1 MARRWDSGYDT
12 GAEGQTEGFFCPLQ
26 SLERCRPDGLR
37 LNYPTG
43 NVFAVRRQASFRTA
57 RKLLLPAL
65 FLLGLFLVGL
75 PTAAASASPQGSSIH
90 VSPTAG
96 PVGSRIDVT
105 GSGYPPNFALVLK
118 WSTVNASWVVSG
130 NPPQVTGTQTAKT
143 FKVLG
148 LVTTNSSGG
157 FSTLLTSPADFGS
170 PNHAIQAFA
179 QNGTSFDPKVLF
191 TLEPEFRMSSTSGQA
206 GTPIVVYAT
215 GLGYG
220 LYSTSYHVLW
230 DNSYVGYATAL
241 TSGGSTNFTI
251 YASGLP
257 GTHYIDIYQGY
268 PGPGYLNPQEGP
280 PAGETQSIFPPLI
293 PFHAEFNITSP
304 QSSAP
309 AFLLAPGILLPV
321 VAIVGVLAAIQFVAL
336 RGGAERRSV
345 ARAVAAV
352 ILIVAVVLAGS
363 GAYLSYGQGL
373 ATQPGGYV
381 PQSSVDRPTI
391 AVPQGS
397 TTSGPRIS
405 VTPDLVTVGTPITV
419 SGAGFAPD
427 TQLPLTW
434 ATRQG
439 NNLYGY
445 HLVDQPL
452 RNVTTGPDGTFSFV
466 MNAPADLG
474 GLHFISAGNLTLH
487 SNATLF
493 LQRSATISSTQGP
506 EGTSI
511 VIRLQ
516 GVGWD
521 YNTNIVAIDYDNS
534 YIGYACGFSS
544 GGNVTVTITASGP
557 PGVHTI
563 DIYPSIWWGNSTPS
577 AQLSAEYR
585 YPLLTP
591 QDHPEFMPSFHF
603 TFLVT

>member
-1 MARRWDSGYDT
+1 MFESSDYPSRGH
-12 GAEGQTEGFFCPLQ
+12 
-26 SLERCRPDGLR
+26 CRGHDFR
-37 LNYPTG
+37 LNYPSD
-43 NVFAVRRQASFRTA
+43 NIAAVRRQFSARTG
-57 RKLLLPAL
+57 RKLLLPFL
-65 FLLGLFLVGL
+65 VLIGLLLLGL
-75 PTAAASASPQGSSIH
+75 PTVTASASPQGPSIH
-90 VSPTAG
+90 VSPSAG
-96 PVGSRIDVT
+96 PVGSKIDVT
-105 GSGYPPNFALVLK
+105 GIGYPPDLALVLK
-118 WSTVNASWVVSG
+118 WSTVNASWVVGG
-130 NPPQVTGTQTAKT
+130 NPPQVTGAQTVKIT
-143 FKVLG
+143 KVLG
-148 LVTTNSSGG
+148 PVTTNSSGG
-157 FSTLLTSPADFGS
+157 FSTMLTVPADFGS

-179 QNGTSFDPKVLF
+179 QNGTAFDPKVLF
-191 TLEPEFRMSSTSGQA
+191 TLEPEFRLSTTSGPA

-230 DNSYVGYATAL
+230 DNAYVGYATAL

-257 GTHYIDIYQGY
+257 GTHYVDIYQGY

-280 PAGETQSIFPPLI
+280 PAGETQSTFPPLI
-293 PFHAEFNITSP
+293 PFHAEFNITSS
-304 QSSAP
+304 QTSAAP
-309 AFLLAPGILLPV
+309 SLLEPGILLPV
-321 VAIVGVLAAIQFVAL
+321 VAIVAALAAIQLVAL
-336 RGGAERRSV
+336 RGGEERKSV
-345 ARAVAAV
+345 ARAMAAV
-352 ILIVAVVLAGS
+352 ILIVAVVVAGS
-363 GAYLSYGQGL
+363 GAYFSYGQGS
-373 ATQPGGYV
+373 ATQSAGYV
-381 PQSSVDRPTI
+381 PQSLVDRPKI
-391 AVPQGS
+391 LVPQGN

-405 VTPDLVTVGTPITV
+405 VSPDLVTVGTPMTV

-439 NNLYGY
+439 NNLFGY
-445 HLVDQPL
+445 HLVNLPL
-452 RNVTTGPDGTFSFV
+452 RNVTTGSDGTFSFV
-466 MNAPADLG
+466 MNVPPDLG

-487 SNATLF
+487 SNASLF

-506 EGTSI
+506 EGTSV

-544 GGNVTVTITASGP
+544 GGNVTVTITATGS

-563 DIYPSIWWGNSTPS
+563 DIYPSVWWGSSTPT

-591 QDHPEFMPSFHF
+591 QDHPELMPSFHF
-603 TFLVT
+603 TFLVTGPT